1 MKKSNW
7 LYSGVVIIA
16 LATALVT
23 LAVTRKQQPTA
34 APAASAADS
43 TPGAAAVANSPTVRT
58 IKPHAAPSAAELR
71 LPAVAEP
78 SADVRLFARVNGF
91 ILERRVDIGDRV
103 KAGQVLAII
112 SAPELERE
120 HEGAR
125 AALAQADARMQLETR
140 NLERTRALVAQ
151 SFLSQSSL
159 DERQA
164 QLRMARADRN
174 VAVAEVKRLAAL
186 LAFRTIAAPF
196 AGVVTERNAE
206 RGDLVTGNQRQADM
220 HLFRV
225 SNLDELRV
233 AVEVPQ
239 SALSEV
245 RVGGN
250 VNIVFPEL
258 KEDRFAGVV
267 ARTAGTID
275 ARSGTMRVEVRLPNP
290 DGKIAGGM
298 AGHMLIDQAGGVAA
312 MLLPVNTV
320 LQRDGVPHVA
330 LVAGAAVR
338 FVPVRLG
345 RNLGQLVEIL
355 NGVSASD
362 SVIVNPNALL
372 REGDAVTAVAQS
384 ERK

>member
-1 MKKSNW
+1 MKKSTW
-7 LYSGVVIIA
+7 LFSGVVIIA
-16 LATALVT
+16 LATAMVT
-23 LAVTRKQQPTA
+23 LGVTRKEQPN
-34 APAASAADS
+34 APPA
-43 TPGAAAVANSPTVRT
+43 AAAVANSLSVRT
-58 IKPHAAPSAAELR
+58 IKPQVAPTAAELR

-120 HEGAR
+120 HERAR
-125 AALAQADARMQLETR
+125 AALAQADARLKLEAR

-174 VAVAEVKRLAAL
+174 AAAAEVKRLAEL
-186 LAFRTIAAPF
+186 LGFRTIEAPF

-206 RGDLVTGNQRQADM
+206 RGDLITGNQRQADT

-239 SALSEV
+239 SALGAIG
-245 RVGGN
+245 VGGK
-250 VNIVFPEL
+250 VSIVFPEL

-275 ARSGTMRVEVRLPNP
+275 PRSGTMRVEVRLPNP

-298 AGHMLIDQAGGVAA
+298 AGHMIIAQGSGTPAL
-312 MLLPVNTV
+312 LLPVNTV
-320 LQRDGVPHVA
+320 VQRDGVPHVA
-330 LVAGAAVR
+330 LVAGTSVR
-338 FVPVRLG
+338 FVPVQVG
-345 RNLGQLVEIL
+345 RNFGPSVEVL
-355 NGVSASD
+355 SGVGAAD

-384 ERK
+384 DRK